1 MIHFLGN
8 LIAIILQEPRPFWY
22 SSKINSELCTEG
34 YGNPSQSTII
44 SASILPILFIELFH
58 KNRFRYFAYTI
69 LIFIIITISF
79 SGLYLGD
86 NFIHQVIA
94 SLFYSFVI
102 VTFYFTFSNQL
113 SDLCLK
119 SCSNYYKNRI
129 FMMYWAIL
137 IFMLIT
143 LVFIIEGIVN
153 VIPYNHS
160 EMVSNAGLHCN
171 SNFKPNGTY
180 NRNSSLEILYALG
193 FVYGC
198 LGVSKHLSIY

>member
-1 MIHFLGN
+1 
-8 LIAIILQEPRPFWY
+8 
-22 SSKINSELCTEG
+22 
-34 YGNPSQSTII
+34 
-44 SASILPILFIELFH
+44 
-58 KNRFRYFAYTI
+58 
-69 LIFIIITISF
+69 
-79 SGLYLGD
+79 
-86 NFIHQVIA
+86 
-94 SLFYSFVI
+94 
-102 VTFYFTFSNQL
+102 
-113 SDLCLK
+113 
-119 SCSNYYKNRI
+119 
-129 FMMYWAIL
+129 MMYWAIL

-198 LGVSKHLSIY
+198 LGVSKHLSIYWVVTSWWKRILRYLVCIGVSYGTIFLFELIDTSDSYDDSLLHYALPNFLIGYVFSGVLPYVFIKCGLAPNMKPHVDKEEKLEKLNNKIII